1 MTNRELRLNP
11 PTLKVEGKPREIKI
25 DVVASMCD
33 NKYRFTIKLN
43 KSGDYKIFTHGF
55 AWSNFGIKIRQDDL
69 EWLADDGEWN
79 KVFEAFNSGYQ
90 LIESVKYR

>member
-1 MTNRELRLNP
+1 MTNRELRENP

-25 DVVASMCD
+25 DTVASMCD
-33 NKYRFTIKLN
+33 NKHRFTIKLN
-43 KSGDYKIFTHGF
+43 EAGDYKIFTHGF
-55 AWSNFGIKIRQDDL
+55 AWSNFGIKILKDDL

>member
-1 MTNRELRLNP
+1 MTNNELRLNP

-25 DVVASMCD
+25 DTVASMCD
-33 NKYRFTIKLN
+33 NKHRFTIKLN
-43 KSGDYKIFTHGF
+43 EEGDYKIYRHGY
-55 AWSNFGIKIRQDDL
+55 AWSCFGIKMRQDDV